1 MKKTLEGEKAG
12 MIMKRLLI
20 HTEYICILN
29 LIALPFIVMLNNRGS
44 LMMWALLVF
53 LDAVPLLLKVDLEE
67 ILYALRD
74 EELRVETT
82 RIKIYLCAI
91 LAFYISIPFVA
102 DWKLLTVLIINDM
115 VTMLLVW
122 LFQRYVY
129 EEEENGGEES

>member
-1 MKKTLEGEKAG
+1 
-12 MIMKRLLI
+12 
-20 HTEYICILN
+20 
-29 LIALPFIVMLNNRGS
+29 MLNNRGS

-91 LAFYISIPFVA
+91 WAFYISIPFVA

>member
-1 MKKTLEGEKAG
+1 
-12 MIMKRLLI
+12 MIRLLI

>member
-1 MKKTLEGEKAG
+1 
-12 MIMKRLLI
+12 MKRLLI

-74 EELRVETT
+74 EELRVGGAGG
-82 RIKIYLCAI
+82 KIYLCAI

>member
-1 MKKTLEGEKAG
+1 
-12 MIMKRLLI
+12 MKRLLI

-67 ILYALRD
+67 IFYALRD

>member
-1 MKKTLEGEKAG
+1 
-12 MIMKRLLI
+12 MKRLLI

-102 DWKLLTVLIINDM
+102 DWKLLTVLIINNDLG
-115 VTMLLVW
+115 TMLLVW

>member
-1 MKKTLEGEKAG
+1 
-12 MIMKRLLI
+12 MKRLLI

-29 LIALPFIVMLNNRGS
+29 LIALPVIVMLNNRGS

>member
-1 MKKTLEGEKAG
+1 
-12 MIMKRLLI
+12 MKRLLI

>member
-1 MKKTLEGEKAG
+1 